1 MAKVVSVL
9 MFMVVVESNPEINKQ
24 ANFRLVCTLHY

>member
-24 ANFRLVCTLHY
+24 ANLRLVCTLHY